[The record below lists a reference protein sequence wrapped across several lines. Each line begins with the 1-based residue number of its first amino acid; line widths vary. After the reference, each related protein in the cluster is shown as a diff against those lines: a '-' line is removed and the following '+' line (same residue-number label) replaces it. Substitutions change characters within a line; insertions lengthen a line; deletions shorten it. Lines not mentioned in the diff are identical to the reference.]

1 MTTATTSR
9 RNSNFF
15 ILSFPWK
22 EKMPKEILM
31 RITAP
36 VLHYFVE
43 LLFQLLLHYSQEEK
57 TVCHHKCRYRC
68 HCYYWYHC
76 GDISKAVFVAFPR
89 MYIVKNYSLMFLV
102 VGQKWSQA
110 ISKHQKFHHEWQ
122 EKVLQTVVMMVAK
135 IFISFLSQ
143 RIITFVCLF
152 LPLHCFFFSLFYHP
166 SLIYCTSMCV
176 MCIVYSF
183 TCRTIVLLAREHVAL
198 RMSFPMLRV
207 LSLSVCLWL
216 SSIHGRCAILP
227 DPALLMSAAAAAT
240 VAANGNP
247 ACGYAV
253 LCCACVLFSHS
264 NARCLSLSCAAIC
277 VCVRVCA

>member
-1 MTTATTSR
+1 MYSLFATCWNHIYTTKEISNFICYWCCDCVFLPHSIEFKWVSFRRTAHWRSFATTDFPNTHTHNFAEIATTMTTATTSR

-15 ILSFPWK
+15 ILSFSWK

-122 EKVLQTVVMMVAK
+122 EKVLRTVVMMVAK

-152 LPLHCFFFSLFYHP
+152 LPLHCFF
-166 SLIYCTSMCV
+166 
-176 MCIVYSF
+176 
-183 TCRTIVLLAREHVAL
+183 
-198 RMSFPMLRV
+198 
-207 LSLSVCLWL
+207 SLSFIIPLSFIALVCVYRIQLHVSYDCL
-216 SSIHGRCAILP
+216 VGTRACCF
-227 DPALLMSAAAAAT
+227 
-240 VAANGNP
+240 AN
-247 ACGYAV
+247 V
-253 LCCACVLFSHS
+253 IS
-264 NARCLSLSCAAIC
+264 NA
-277 VCVRVCA
+277 

>member
-15 ILSFPWK
+15 ILSFSWK

-43 LLFQLLLHYSQEEK
+43 LLFQLLLHYSPEEK

-122 EKVLQTVVMMVAK
+122 EKVLRTVVMMVAK

-152 LPLHCFFFSLFYHP
+152 LPLHCFFSLSFIIP
-166 SLIYCTSMCV
+166 LSFIALMCV
-176 MCIVYSF
+176 SYTASRVVRLSCWHASM
-183 TCRTIVLLAREHVAL
+183 LLCECH
-198 RMSFPMLRV
+198 FQ
-207 LSLSVCLWL
+207 CL
-216 SSIHGRCAILP
+216 G
-227 DPALLMSAAAAAT
+227 
-240 VAANGNP
+240 
-247 ACGYAV
+247 
-253 LCCACVLFSHS
+253 FSHS
-264 NARCLSLSCAAIC
+264 RC
-277 VCVRVCA
+277 VCDCLPFMVVVRFCQIQRF